1 MDRSPVITRPQV
13 FKGIALFTPGG
24 DLVYCIDE
32 QKQNRWHLHLCAA
45 LQEILGLRE
54 PPHFLVPCYSATIDR
69 WLDPHTQ
76 QLQTVAEACPFV
88 LKYHALLNAL
98 FDTQAVWQAIDRTQ
112 DLCDPNLLNAYR
124 QQFPQL
130 WQDHDLVLRYEQPIR
145 NGSASLA
152 ASLQN
157 GIERL
162 PLPESA
168 IEPATPQGYVF
179 RLFVSG
185 QTAATER
192 TLQHLHQMLENSLRQ
207 PYTLQVVDVH
217 KHPDQAER
225 DQVTAT
231 PTLLRAWPPPVRR
244 IVGEFGDNHRI
255 LQILAAADGRE
266 F

>member
-1 MDRSPVITRPQV
+1 MDRSPPLSIPQV

-24 DLVYCIDE
+24 DLIYCIDE
-32 QKQNRWHLHLCAA
+32 QKQTRWHLHLCTA
-45 LQEILGLRE
+45 LQETLGLSE

-69 WLDPHTQ
+69 WLDPNTQ

-98 FDTQAVWQAIDRTQ
+98 FGTDVVWQAVDRAKE
-112 DLCDPNLLNAYR
+112 LCDPDLLIAYR

-130 WQDHDLVLRYEQPIR
+130 WQDHDLVLRYEQAIDR
-145 NGSASLA
+145 SSM
-152 ASLQN
+152 
-157 GIERL
+157 
-162 PLPESA
+162 A
-168 IEPATPQGYVF
+168 IEPAVPQGATPQGYVF

-185 QTAATER
+185 QSVATER
-192 TLQHLHQMLENSLRQ
+192 TLQHLHQMLENLLRQ

-231 PTLLRAWPPPVRR
+231 PTLLRAWPHPVRR
-244 IVGEFGDNHRI
+244 IVGEFEDAHRI

-266 F
+266 A

>member
-1 MDRSPVITRPQV
+1 MRTGSPSNPLPQV

-32 QKQNRWHLHLCAA
+32 QKQSRWHLHLCAA
-45 LQEILGLRE
+45 LQEALGLSE

-88 LKYHALLNAL
+88 LKYQSLLNAL
-98 FDTQAVWQAIDRTQ
+98 FGTDVVWQAIDRAKE
-112 DLCDPNLLNAYR
+112 LCDPDLLIAYR

-130 WQDHDLVLRYEQPIR
+130 WQDHDLVLRYEQSIVAPR
-145 NGSASLA
+145 NGIDPPQAV
-152 ASLQN
+152 
-157 GIERL
+157 
-162 PLPESA
+162 A
-168 IEPATPQGYVF
+168 IEPAAPQGYVF

-185 QTAATER
+185 QSAATEQ
-192 TLQHLHQMLENSLRQ
+192 TLQHLHQMLENLLRQ
-207 PYTLQVVDVH
+207 PYTLQLVDVH

-231 PTLLRAWPPPVRR
+231 PTLLRAWPHPVRR
-244 IVGEFGDNHRI
+244 IVGEFEDAHRI

-266 F
+266 A